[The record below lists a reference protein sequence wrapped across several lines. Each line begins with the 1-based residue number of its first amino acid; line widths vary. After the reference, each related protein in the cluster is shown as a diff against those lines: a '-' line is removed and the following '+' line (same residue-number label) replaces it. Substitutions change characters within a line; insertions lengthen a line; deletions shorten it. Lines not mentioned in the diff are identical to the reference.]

1 MEVRSH
7 HSSVQSPP
15 GVLSQSQTKVLVTAS
30 QYPICSVCPHSL
42 CLSEPIS
49 SHTSPWS
56 LLLAML
62 VSLPVL
68 ECARHDFPFAS
79 SQVSVYL
86 APFLSLGFYS
96 EVTSSVKASPT
107 TLFKIAT
114 HSSSKYGILYPS
126 YPLWVF
132 SVALITI

>member
-7 HSSVQSPP
+7 HSSAQSPP
-15 GVLSQSQTKVLVTAS
+15 GVSSQSQTKVLVTAS

-49 SHTSPWS
+49 SHTPPWS
-56 LLLAML
+56 LLLVTL

-79 SQVSVYL
+79 SQVSVSCSFSFFR
-86 APFLSLGFYS
+86 FLLRGHLIS
-96 EVTSSVKASPT
+96 EASPN

-114 HSSSKYGILYPS
+114 HSPSKYGILYPS